1 MRHDTLT
8 FTPRAFNQRAPW
20 AFSTLRATLA
30 LGFAALALAGCGGS
44 SGSDEPGQPPASSTL
59 AAPENFQTSGVLSF
73 TWSPTPGATRY
84 ELFADMDGPGPQTE
98 VQMGEAQGLSFYSAT
113 QRQFGYLN
121 LARLPD
127 FINATFRL
135 RACDSD
141 GCGAFTAAKALDL
154 PSRISYEFSS
164 GLAPLKSSSG
174 FYNPISQDGLTLVIR
189 GSSGSSSALLVFT
202 RTAPSQPWQQQAVLP
217 TNAYRMTLSADG
229 NTLAA
234 TESDKVQIYQR
245 NSGIWSQQTTI
256 TSTQTPP
263 ACPQPCQMVP
273 DRELALSANG
283 NLLAV
288 TGRFGPATSGTNA
301 VFTYERTGTTWA
313 AQSHFAPGDSIVG
326 TALALSGDGSTLALN
341 SGAITRSENFP
352 PPHVHIYAK
361 NGVDEWT
368 EQARLPVGIVN
379 FLDIAASRYSAIA
392 LSHDGNT
399 LAVEAQYLPGRLPSE
414 FTINVADL
422 TCGSKSPWN
431 TEPLANGS
439 YSTVPGWHI
448 ALFGRDGTTWRR
460 QAIMAGDTA
469 SWALAADGN
478 SLFYGSELFNRRN
491 GAWACP

>member
-8 FTPRAFNQRAPW
+8 CTPEAFSQRAPW

-30 LGFAALALAGCGGS
+30 LGFAAMALAGCGGG
-44 SGSDEPGQPPASSTL
+44 SGSAEPGQPPATSTL
-59 AAPENFQTSGVLSF
+59 AAPENFENTGALSF
-73 TWSPTPGATRY
+73 AWSATPGATRY

-98 VQMGEAQGLSFYSAT
+98 VQMGDAQGLSFYSTT

-121 LARLPD
+121 RARIPD

-135 RACDSD
+135 RACNSD
-141 GCGAFTAAKALDL
+141 GCGAFTASKALDL

-164 GLAPLKSSSG
+164 GRAPLKSSSG
-174 FYNPISQDGLTLVIR
+174 NFDPISQDGLTLVLR
-189 GSSGSSSALLVFT
+189 GSNGSTSTLLVFT
-202 RTAPSQPWQQQAVLP
+202 RTAVGQPWQQQAEIP
-217 TNAYRMTLSADG
+217 TNAYRIALSADG

-234 TESDKVQIYQR
+234 TDSDKVQIYQR
-245 NSGIWSQQTTI
+245 SSGTWSPPITI
-256 TSTQTPP
+256 ASTQTPA

-273 DRELALSANG
+273 DRLALSANG
-283 NLLAV
+283 NMLAV
-288 TGRFGPATSGTNA
+288 TGRFGSATSGTNA

-326 TALALSGDGSTLALN
+326 SALALSGDGSTLALN

-361 NGVDEWT
+361 NGVDGWT

-379 FLDIAASRYSAIA
+379 FLDIAASRYSAMA

-399 LAVEAQYLPGRLPSE
+399 LAVEAQYLPSRLPSE

-422 TCGSKSPWN
+422 TCGSKAPWN

-448 ALFGRDGTTWRR
+448 ALFGRDSITWRR
-460 QAIMAGDTA
+460 QAVMAGDTA

-491 GAWACP
+491 GAWTCP